1 MAQVKEAKTRPSEV
15 VEEDKDAETRRRRL
29 Q

>member
-1 MAQVKEAKTRPSEV
+1 MAQVKEAKTRTSEV
-15 VEEDKDAETRRRRL
+15 VEENKDAETRRRRL